1 MIAQFSINR
10 LDRFEHAMRVWQG
23 PISVVIYLQDKN
35 DIFELKKYFER
46 EGKLELYKST
56 TLTIVKPDFAS
67 NDYLRYPIN
76 HLRNLGI
83 LAAPTDY
90 IFVIDADFVPTTN
103 FYKFAKSTVVERLEK
118 TTYPTA
124 YVVPCVA
131 IQESYSGAYP
141 DTVQELQALMA
152 KGVAY
157 ITDPRAGHG
166 PTGSKLFTRTP
177 LLSSHSKPVYEVC
190 FESQWEPY
198 YIVDRRNMHPYYDE
212 RFKDQGGDKQSH
224 ALLMNAIGFKFLVIR
239 DHFIYHMD
247 HPKLDWAGGGL
258 RQNQRTKVD
267 FTYFAHYG
275 PALGRIFGP
284 TFRWPRGCSQ
294 PLLSSS
300 KSDMQGLGA
309 INAIAWTTKTMSTP
323 AAVPPPTAATE
334 GKRPPRLN
342 AHLHAKKQPP
352 YILNLDPAV
361 ASLPFTANI
370 DIRDTVNYKE
380 VMKQYNLGPNGGILT
395 ALNLFTTKFDQVL
408 GFVERRA
415 PSLDYV
421 LVDTP
426 GQIEIFTWSASGA
439 IITDTLAASYPTMV
453 AYIIDTPR
461 TTAPATFMSNMLYAC
476 SILYKTKVPF
486 ILVFNK
492 TDVKDHEFA
501 VEWMTDFEAFQ
512 EALSRDKTYMS
523 SLMNSMSLM
532 LDEFYSHLRV
542 VGVSAVTGAGM
553 DDFLKAVDEAVVE
566 YDKEY
571 KPELERLLE
580 EKRKKVEAD
589 KEEQMARLMRDMA
602 MEEKGKQVDFN
613 ARPLSEEGGRKK
625 KSKAGRHNS
634 RGLGYNQDIG
644 GDDEDEE
651 SGSEDD
657 EEYADSE
664 DDEALEAYRVQEEE
678 RKERL
683 EQASL
688 QRYLAAQKK

>member
-1 MIAQFSINR
+1 MSAT
-10 LDRFEHAMRVWQG
+10 
-23 PISVVIYLQDKN
+23 P
-35 DIFELKKYFER
+35 
-46 EGKLELYKST
+46 
-56 TLTIVKPDFAS
+56 
-67 NDYLRYPIN
+67 
-76 HLRNLGI
+76 
-83 LAAPTDY
+83 
-90 IFVIDADFVPTTN
+90 
-103 FYKFAKSTVVERLEK
+103 STV
-118 TTYPTA
+118 PA
-124 YVVPCVA
+124 
-131 IQESYSGAYP
+131 SG
-141 DTVQELQALMA
+141 
-152 KGVAY
+152 
-157 ITDPRAGHG
+157 
-166 PTGSKLFTRTP
+166 
-177 LLSSHSKPVYEVC
+177 
-190 FESQWEPY
+190 
-198 YIVDRRNMHPYYDE
+198 
-212 RFKDQGGDKQSH
+212 
-224 ALLMNAIGFKFLVIR
+224 
-239 DHFIYHMD
+239 
-247 HPKLDWAGGGL
+247 
-258 RQNQRTKVD
+258 
-267 FTYFAHYG
+267 
-275 PALGRIFGP
+275 
-284 TFRWPRGCSQ
+284 
-294 PLLSSS
+294 
-300 KSDMQGLGA
+300 
-309 INAIAWTTKTMSTP
+309 
-323 AAVPPPTAATE
+323 ATE

-408 GFVERRA
+408 GFIERRA

-492 TDVKDHEFA
+492 TDVKDHDFA

-532 LDEFYSHLRV
+532 LDEFYSHLKV

-553 DDFLKAVDEAVVE
+553 DEFLKAVDEAVVE

-613 ARPLSEEGGRKK
+613 ARSADDDDLRKFK
-625 KSKAGRHNS
+625 PSRHNAK
-634 RGLGYNQDIG
+634 GLGYNQDIG
-644 GDDEDEE
+644 GDDD
-651 SGSEDD
+651 SDSDD
-657 EEYADSE
+657 ENYVDS
-664 DDEALEAYRVQEEE
+664 DDEDALEAHRIQEEE
-678 RKERL
+678 RRERM
-683 EQASL
+683 EQESF
-688 QRYLAAQKK
+688 QRYLNAQKK